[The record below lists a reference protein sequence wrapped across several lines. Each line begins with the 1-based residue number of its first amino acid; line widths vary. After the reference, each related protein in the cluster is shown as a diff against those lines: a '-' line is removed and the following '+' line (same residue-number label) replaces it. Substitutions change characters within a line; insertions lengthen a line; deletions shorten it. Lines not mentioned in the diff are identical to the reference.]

1 MNHRGWEIIPKNE
14 RILREKGFI
23 LKGKERGRGLSRN
36 WMYFFLPSYRTE
48 FKILLWRWSKH
59 LISNEQ
65 NVCKLTLV
73 VLNPVD
79 YNIFIFQN
87 FKMAS
92 GGSTL
97 SALRTVYDLKS
108 ISAELFHSIQILHFI
123 FNIQT
128 LLLTLFFNHLSIILV
143 HSYWQFPHSLPANP
157 PSNFWFDRIF
167 SLFKPSITELNF
179 KICL

>member
-1 MNHRGWEIIPKNE
+1 MNHRGWEIIPKND
-14 RILREKGFI
+14 RVLRGKGFI
-23 LKGKERGRGLSRN
+23 LKGKRERTFQKLDV
-36 WMYFFLPSYRTE
+36 FFLPSYRTE

-59 LISNEQ
+59 LISDEQ

-143 HSYWQFPHSLPANP
+143 YSYWQFPHSLPANP
-157 PSNFWFDRIF
+157 PSNFSFDRIF